1 MKKIFAFVLAGALLL
16 SACGGGMAGGGD
28 TEHTDGEG
36 VEAHDYWA
44 RSGMAGGNSA
54 AYMLL
59 HNHGAEADAL
69 VSASSD
75 VADAVEIHLSQMKAD
90 GTMEMIQQ
98 EKIDL
103 PADGEVELKPGSY
116 HVMFIG
122 LKQDLAVG
130 DEFTLILTFE
140 HAGEVTI
147 TVPVKDAADMGG
159 GGMDGHNMGG
169 DGSMNM
175 EATPTP

>member
-1 MKKIFAFVLAGALLL
+1 MKKIYAFVLAGALLL
-16 SACGGGMAGGGD
+16 GACGGGMTGGEQ
-28 TEHTDGEG
+28 EHVDGEG

-44 RSGMAGGNSA
+44 RAAMAGGNSA

-59 HNHGAEADAL
+59 HNHGTEDDAL
-69 VSASSD
+69 ISASSD
-75 VADAVEIHLSQMKAD
+75 VADAVELHLSQMKAD
-90 GTMEMIQQ
+90 GTMEMVQQ

-122 LKQDLAVG
+122 LKKDLMAG
-130 DEFTLILTFE
+130 SEITLTLTFQK
-140 HAGEVTI
+140 AGEITL

-159 GGMDGHNMGG
+159 EGMDGDGG
-169 DGSMNM
+169 HMHGM
-175 EATPTP
+175 ETPTP

>member
-1 MKKIFAFVLAGALLL
+1 
-16 SACGGGMAGGGD
+16 MAGGEEEHGD
-28 TEHTDGEG
+28 G

-44 RSGMAGGNSA
+44 RAGMSGGNSA
-54 AYMLL
+54 AYMIL

-69 VSASSD
+69 IGVST
-75 VADAVEIHLSQMKAD
+75 DAAEAAEMHLSQMKAD

-116 HVMFIG
+116 HVMLIG
-122 LKQDLAVG
+122 LKKDLVVG
-130 DEFTLILTFE
+130 SEITLTLTFE
-140 HAGEVTI
+140 KAGDITL

-159 GGMDGHNMGG
+159 SGMDGHM
-169 DGSMNM
+169 
-175 EATPTP
+175 P

>member
-16 SACGGGMAGGGD
+16 SACGGGM
-28 TEHTDGEG
+28 TEEEHGHEDGEG

-44 RSGMAGGNSA
+44 RAAMAGGNSA

-69 VSASSD
+69 ISASSD
-75 VADAVEIHLSQMKAD
+75 VAEAVELHLSKMNAD

-103 PADGEVELKPGSY
+103 PADGEVELKPGSF
-116 HVMFIG
+116 HVMLIG
-122 LKQDLAVG
+122 LKQDLVLG
-130 DEFTLILTFE
+130 SEITITLTFE
-140 HAGEVTI
+140 HAGEVTL
-147 TVPVKDAADMGG
+147 TVTVKDAADMGG
-159 GGMDGHNMGG
+159 SVMEGM
-169 DGSMNM
+169 
-175 EATPTP
+175 P

>member
-1 MKKIFAFVLAGALLL
+1 MKKIYAFVLAGALLL
-16 SACGGGMAGGGD
+16 SACGGGMAGGD
-28 TEHTDGEG
+28 AEHMDGEG

-44 RSGMAGGNSA
+44 RAAMAGGNSA

-59 HNHGAEADAL
+59 HNHGTEADAL
-69 VSASSD
+69 IGASSD
-75 VADAVEIHLSQMKAD
+75 VADAVEIHLSQMNAD

-122 LKQDLAVG
+122 LKKDLAVG
-130 DEFTLILTFE
+130 DEFTLTLTFE
-140 HAGEVTI
+140 KAGEVTI
-147 TVPVKDAADMGG
+147 TVPVKDAAEMGG
-159 GGMDGHNMGG
+159 EGMDGHNMGG
-169 DGSMNM
+169 M

>member
-16 SACGGGMAGGGD
+16 SACGGGMSGG
-28 TEHTDGEG
+28 EHEDGEG

-44 RSGMAGGNSA
+44 RAAMAGGNSA

-69 VSASSD
+69 ISASSD
-75 VADAVEIHLSQMKAD
+75 VAEAVELHLSQMNAD

-116 HVMFIG
+116 HVMLIG
-122 LKQDLAVG
+122 LKQDLMAG
-130 DEFTLILTFE
+130 SEITITLTFE
-140 HAGEVTI
+140 HAGEVTL

-159 GGMDGHNMGG
+159 EGMDGMHMH
-169 DGSMNM
+169 
-175 EATPTP
+175 ETPNP

>member
-16 SACGGGMAGGGD
+16 SACGGGM
-28 TEHTDGEG
+28 TEEEHGHEDGEG

-44 RSGMAGGNSA
+44 RAAMAGGNSA

-69 VSASSD
+69 ISASSD
-75 VADAVEIHLSQMKAD
+75 VAEAVELHLSQMNAD

-116 HVMFIG
+116 HIMLIG
-122 LKQDLAVG
+122 LKQDLMAG
-130 DEFTLILTFE
+130 SEITITMTFE
-140 HAGEVTI
+140 NAGEIVL
-147 TVPVKDAADMGG
+147 TVPVKDSADMGG
-159 GGMDGHNMGG
+159 SGMDGHNM
-169 DGSMNM
+169 
-175 EATPTP
+175 P

>member
-16 SACGGGMAGGGD
+16 SACGGGMSDG
-28 TEHTDGEG
+28 EHEDGEG

-44 RSGMAGGNSA
+44 RAAMAGGNSA

-69 VSASSD
+69 ISASSD
-75 VADAVEIHLSQMKAD
+75 VAEAVELHLSQMNAD

-116 HVMFIG
+116 HVMLIG
-122 LKQDLAVG
+122 LKQDLIAG
-130 DEFTLILTFE
+130 SEITITLIFE
-140 HAGEVTI
+140 HAGEIVL
-147 TVPVKDAADMGG
+147 TVPVNDATEMGG
-159 GGMDGHNMGG
+159 SGMDGHNM
-169 DGSMNM
+169 
-175 EATPTP
+175 P

>member
-1 MKKIFAFVLAGALLL
+1 MKKIFAFVLAGALFL
-16 SACGGGMAGGGD
+16 SACGGGMTQD
-28 TEHTDGEG
+28 EHGHEDGEG

-44 RSGMAGGNSA
+44 RAAMSGGNSA

-69 VSASSD
+69 ISASSD
-75 VADAVEIHLSQMKAD
+75 VAEAVELHLSQMNAD

-116 HVMFIG
+116 HVMLIG
-122 LKQDLAVG
+122 LKQDLMAG
-130 DEFTLILTFE
+130 SEITITLTFE
-140 HAGEVTI
+140 HAGEITL

-159 GGMDGHNMGG
+159 EGMDGMHM
-169 DGSMNM
+169 DM
-175 EATPTP
+175 ETPNP

>member
-1 MKKIFAFVLAGALLL
+1 MKKIFAFVLAGALFL
-16 SACGGGMAGGGD
+16 SACGGGMTQD
-28 TEHTDGEG
+28 EHGHEDGEG

-44 RSGMAGGNSA
+44 RAAMSGGNSA

-69 VSASSD
+69 ISASSD
-75 VADAVEIHLSQMKAD
+75 VAEAVELHLSQMNAD

-116 HVMFIG
+116 HVMLIG
-122 LKQDLAVG
+122 LKQDLMAG
-130 DEFTLILTFE
+130 SEITITLTFE
-140 HAGEVTI
+140 HAGEITL
-147 TVPVKDAADMGG
+147 TVPVKDAAEMGG
-159 GGMDGHNMGG
+159 EGMDGMHM
-169 DGSMNM
+169 D
-175 EATPTP
+175 TPNP

>member
-16 SACGGGMAGGGD
+16 SACGGGM
-28 TEHTDGEG
+28 TEEEHSHEDGEG

-44 RSGMAGGNSA
+44 RAAMSGGNSA
-54 AYMLL
+54 AHMLL

-69 VSASSD
+69 ISASSD
-75 VADAVEIHLSQMKAD
+75 VAEAVELHLSQMNAD

-116 HVMFIG
+116 HIMLIG
-122 LKQDLAVG
+122 LKQELVAG
-130 DEFTLILTFE
+130 SEITITLTFE
-140 HAGEVTI
+140 HAGEITL

-159 GGMDGHNMGG
+159 EGMDGMHM
-169 DGSMNM
+169 DM
-175 EATPTP
+175 ATPTP